1 MSAGA
6 YYNGPV
12 ADWAKQNIRGRVQVR
27 TLFSSKIGMIVVL
40 ALLFCVP
47 LFFIA
52 LGVLQLLLGV
62 RDRNSVGGAFACGF
76 VMLFPAAL
84 IYVFGMYVRQSF
96 AKSLDAEGVTAS
108 LGRKYPWGKL
118 YYVDHVSKHTRFGRV
133 SRHVKDNQL
142 ELVFE
147 GGKAIIPPLI
157 HDRAMVWDLINR
169 MPVEVRDDGVVRQSG
184 VPGTPG
190 GNPIRNQ
197 EDLMAYLQS
206 LPKPPG
212 ADEH

>member
-96 AKSLDAEGVTAS
+96 AKSVEAIRHKPRDPYWHDRQHLHRGHRPICRGARLPRDLGEGRDCCLQCGGHARRARDQWAD
-108 LGRKYPWGKL
+108 LR
-118 YYVDHVSKHTRFGRV
+118 
-133 SRHVKDNQL
+133 SRH
-142 ELVFE
+142 
-147 GGKAIIPPLI
+147 
-157 HDRAMVWDLINR
+157 H
-169 MPVEVRDDGVVRQSG
+169 
-184 VPGTPG
+184 
-190 GNPIRNQ
+190 
-197 EDLMAYLQS
+197 
-206 LPKPPG
+206 
-212 ADEH
+212 HH